1 MGVCMSACARYPN
14 PSPAEMEIK
23 EKEEIVKHLEEKD
36 EAEVNKK
43 DVHEPPLQPR

>member
-1 MGVCMSACARYPN
+1 MSACARHPN

-36 EAEVNKK
+36 EGEVKKK
-43 DVHEPPLQPR
+43 DIAEPLQPR